1 MRPDVLNATF
11 DAFRDLAKTEV
22 EKGIPTIT
30 VCDVTF
36 VIEEMDLAK
45 ADDRMVE
52 IQENGDTYIFDID
65 DVKHVRYTL
74 Q

>member
-1 MRPDVLNATF
+1 MRPNVLNATF

-22 EKGIPTIT
+22 EKGIPTII

-36 VIEEMDLAK
+36 VIEEMDFAK

-65 DVKHVRYTL
+65 DVKYVKYTL

>member
-1 MRPDVLNATF
+1 MRPDVLNAAF
-11 DAFRDLAKTEV
+11 DAFRDLAKTEI

-30 VCDVTF
+30 ICDVTF

-52 IQENGDTYIFDID
+52 IQENGYTYIFDID

>member
-74 Q
+74 R

>member
-11 DAFRDLAKTEV
+11 DAFRDLAKTEI

-30 VCDVTF
+30 VCNVTF

-65 DVKHVRYTL
+65 DVKYVKYTIK
-74 Q
+74 

>member
-1 MRPDVLNATF
+1 MRPDILNKTF

-30 VCDVTF
+30 ICGVTF
-36 VIEEMDLAK
+36 VIEEIDFAQ
-45 ADDRMVE
+45 ADNGMVE

-65 DVKHVRYTL
+65 DVKYVKHTIK
-74 Q
+74 